1 MLINGDLER
10 ARKRMRNAWIAG
22 FAWSA
27 FIFLGAMGLLLP
39 PVMFGIDTLSP
50 IDLGRFIYAI
60 VEVGLM
66 GVLAFGVFSQ
76 RRSAAT
82 LLFCYFAVSRVVLV
96 AIGEVRFDEPP
107 DLVRL
112 LIQVGFG
119 YLFFQGMRG
128 GWTHHHLTHP
138 QYPSMAVSPSEGN
151 GGSDGQ
157 AVDEVVHVEA
167 DQGR

>member
-1 MLINGDLER
+1 MLVSGDLDA

-27 FIFLGAMGLLLP
+27 FIFVGAMGLLLP
-39 PVMFGIDTLSP
+39 TVMFGVPTLGP
-50 IDLGRFIYAI
+50 IPMGQFAYFI

-66 GVLAFGVFSQ
+66 GFLAYGVFRG

-96 AIGEVRFDEPP
+96 AFGEVRFDGPP
-107 DLVRL
+107 DFVRL
-112 LIQVGFG
+112 LIQAGVA

-128 GWTHHHLTHP
+128 AWTHHHLTNP
-138 QYPSMAVSPSEGN
+138 QYPAAVSPAEGR
-151 GGSDGQ
+151 GGSPGLMAHGDNG
-157 AVDEVVHVEA
+157 EE
-167 DQGR
+167 G

>member
-1 MLINGDLER
+1 MLVSGDLER

-27 FIFLGAMGLLLP
+27 FIFVGAMGLLLP
-39 PVMFGIDTLSP
+39 SVMFGIETLGP

-66 GVLAFGVFSQ
+66 GVLAYGVFS
-76 RRSAAT
+76 RRCSAAT

-107 DLVRL
+107 DMVRL
-112 LIQVGFG
+112 LIQVGVG

-128 GWTHHHLTHP
+128 AWTRNHLTHP
-138 QYPSMAVSPSEGN
+138 QYPTMAVPSAEGN
-151 GGSDGQ
+151 GGSDGP
-157 AVDEVVHVEA
+157 AADVETVEE
-167 DQGR
+167 G